1 MVIIIHRNKKHG
13 KEERG
18 IGEKVFHRNRWTYN
32 GKVAFLVPSLTS
44 QSNPQ
49 DPIRRKGNTACP
61 FNSVH
66 GSLVKLQPIW
76 LQSDFSNE
84 FILKREKHFDQHL
97 VNFSLSSVWLLLLQ
111 GLNFADLSPQ
121 LLSHCKKKK
130 SLMKP
135 YLSGYKLLAF
145 LTLSWF
151 YAFSLH

>member
-1 MVIIIHRNKKHG
+1 M
-13 KEERG
+13 
-18 IGEKVFHRNRWTYN
+18 
-32 GKVAFLVPSLTS
+32 VPSLTS

-66 GSLVKLQPIW
+66 GSLGKLQPIW
-76 LQSDFSNE
+76 FQSDFSNE

-97 VNFSLSSVWLLLLQ
+97 VNFSLSSVGLVLLR
-111 GLNFADLSPQ
+111 GLDFADLSPH
-121 LLSHCKKKK
+121 LLSHCKRKK

-145 LTLSWF
+145 LTLS
-151 YAFSLH
+151 